1 MECQLKY
8 KAGDRVKVRED
19 LEEKKTYFMEDCMEN
34 GFGRYLVKS
43 NSAVHSMMQ
52 LKGKVVTIESITFF
66 GQYIIYGSNY
76 NWTDGMFEGKV
87 NKVFNGLEE

>member
-1 MECQLKY
+1 MAHQLKY

-19 LEEKKTYFMEDCMEN
+19 LEEGIYYRMEFPVHDSSIVTYQM
-34 GFGRYLVKS
+34 
-43 NSAVHSMMQ
+43 
-52 LKGKVVTIESITFF
+52 GKFRGKEVTIERVTK
-66 GQYIIYGSNY
+66 YNEYRIYGSNH